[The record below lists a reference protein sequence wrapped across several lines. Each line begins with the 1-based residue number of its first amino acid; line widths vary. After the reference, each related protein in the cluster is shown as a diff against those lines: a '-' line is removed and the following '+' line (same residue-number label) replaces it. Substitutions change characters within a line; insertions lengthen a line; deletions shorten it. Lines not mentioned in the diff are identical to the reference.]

1 MDELDLNPELLQE
14 LIFKLRAVMAQEG
27 LVSPDSGSNPTD
39 DETSAT
45 LQEDAGDLTRVEL
58 ETRIDDLEPDQQAQ
72 LVALMWLGRG
82 DVEPEEFAEALTLAA
97 ERHEGATAAYLLAH
111 PHVADYLEEGVDR
124 LMDGTDLMEDGE
136 Y

>member
-1 MDELDLNPELLQE
+1 MDEFDLNPELLQE

-39 DETSAT
+39 DERPAT
-45 LQEDAGDLTRVEL
+45 LQEDEEDLTRAEL
-58 ETRIDDLEPDQQAQ
+58 ETLIDDLEPDQQAQ

-124 LMDGTDLMEDGE
+124 LMDGTDLMENGE